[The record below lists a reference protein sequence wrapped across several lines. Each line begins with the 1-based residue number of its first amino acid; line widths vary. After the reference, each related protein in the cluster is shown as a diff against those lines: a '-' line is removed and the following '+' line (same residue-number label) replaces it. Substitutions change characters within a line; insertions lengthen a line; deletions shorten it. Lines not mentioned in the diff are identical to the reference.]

1 MHGSAPPLAG
11 KGVANPLAAV
21 LAGALMVEQ
30 LGHAEAA
37 RDLERAV
44 REALA
49 ARVRTPDVGGK
60 ATTREAAAAVAAR
73 L

>member
-1 MHGSAPPLAG
+1 M
-11 KGVANPLAAV
+11 AAV
-21 LAGALMVEQ
+21 LTGALMVEQ

-44 REALA
+44 KQALTDGA
-49 ARVRTPDVGGK
+49 RTPDLGGK
-60 ATTREAAAAVAAR
+60 STTREVAAAIVAR